1 MTFAVMSPRRYER
14 TKSALTC
21 GLVHA
26 SYGYEAALGQFTELP
41 LVSLRVFPQY
51 SRAEWDGFLNE
62 APALLVVPIHRI
74 SYSSLQCHWLISQRR
89 CMKAC
94 LEHLRRGQASRMP
107 GSISL
112 QSAVRARSC
121 VGPAHRA
128 GLVFS
133 HYVLLYSSSPTL
145 SFAHSPGP
153 NVPGLLGR
161 IPPPPSVQYFADG
174 LSSLHKLRQRTEA
187 KQHSPRCRE
196 R

>member
-112 QSAVRARSC
+112 QSAVGTLRYLHAYDLR
-121 VGPAHRA
+121 GRT
-128 GLVFS
+128 S
-133 HYVLLYSSSPTL
+133 HTPCLCSERIRTVRVQSSKDRTISK
-145 SFAHSPGP
+145 
-153 NVPGLLGR
+153 R
-161 IPPPPSVQYFADG
+161 W
-174 LSSLHKLRQRTEA
+174 RQR
-187 KQHSPRCRE
+187 
-196 R
+196 